1 MDATFESTFFAERQ
15 EVLQLIDI
23 VSGAALDDMRIDDD
37 ETTAD
42 TVQTGEG
49 TKIIETTPNEALA
62 RLRTILDKYLECPS
76 LLDPSLEILIRRL
89 SKPSQSII
97 RELFVLHTCQS
108 EDDNNMS
115 HGEETCRKLDTLM
128 HLLSAIYAIS
138 KVRGRKNIQ
147 RLMPHDVADVEPV
160 LAMLR
165 WFGWMDRVQSSDCLK
180 AGEESNLVPGA
191 RTLVHLLERNDSTEA
206 KVWESI
212 NTLLTWLGILSL
224 VPFDLDTIDSS
235 TETLTD
241 GKPMTLV
248 QSILKTSASHLDDHG
263 ATRDTAAA
271 CLASLLSRPDLEELE
286 LEGFI
291 VWSSRT
297 ILSFR
302 TGVINDALPHAQ
314 LPLPDGS
321 KPSNFRVMG
330 VIQTLAAIFKC
341 GHRSTLLSTKQRLA
355 GVEAL
360 WEQCILLAECRVVNG
375 SIILRKLLV
384 KLFARIGCA
393 YLPPRVATWRY
404 SRGKRSLLDNLING
418 GNEAAQTKENTR
430 ADDSRSDVLFHV
442 PDQVEDAM
450 GQLLRSLTDS
460 ATIVRWSAAKG
471 IGRLTERLPSTCA
484 DDVLDAI
491 LVSFAD
497 VDKDQAWHGACL
509 ALAELAR
516 RGLLLPRRL
525 PEVVPLIVQSIGY
538 DCKRGQHSV
547 GSHVRDAACYTMW
560 AFSRAYSP
568 TILNDYI
575 QEMSEALVVAS
586 LFDREVNCRRAASA
600 AFQESVGR
608 LGNIHKHGISILT
621 TADYFALG
629 NRNESFLTLAPEIAK
644 FEEYQIPMIRHLAD
658 VKSVH
663 WDVQVRQ
670 LASRSLAKISV
681 INPAYIISSVLPRL
695 LDQCFSEDL
704 ATRHGSLLAVA
715 EVTIKSLPLD
725 DSTRT
730 IIADLIPSIE
740 KRRLYRGR
748 GGEVMR
754 AAACRL
760 IECISVSRL
769 PLSVKQQVRLLDSI
783 DACLVHPTEG
793 IQKIAAQALGALMYH
808 YFPVGKSGPS
818 SRLQGRV
825 VDKYIGIIGSEDNPA
840 ATRGF
845 CLALGHLP
853 PKLLAPSSV
862 VLDSILSCLIDASRK
877 DTLVGNEGDAETRR
891 NALLSLVKVCTAVG
905 LVTNEKSPSDSCPLN
920 KCQLERVFKSMFEA
934 LQDYSTDRRG
944 DVGSWSRMVAIDGI
958 VTLAYLAIRATTT
971 FPHSCKAHAAT
982 EKLADAPSLSQRRVQ
997 RLKPC
1002 GRSFRLTYFDE
1013 NLAHS
1018 ILDALLKQLG
1028 EKLDTVRCKAGES
1041 LERLLFSSDP
1051 QFPFVPHRELFLQ
1064 AFRIGNVKTWSD
1076 PSVTF
1081 PLLFRVIS
1089 IDDFAT
1095 PILAGAVIS
1104 VGGLTESVAKSS
1116 CAALFDWV
1124 KCLRSTKTL
1133 SKLTKMGEVLLH
1145 IFEHNR
1151 RNGRV
1156 ILPLLVTMNK
1166 LMAHGLL
1173 DELIMAQDSVFV
1185 RKLMVCISSEAKRCT
1200 DVKRLLAIVD
1210 VSINLLHPRTH
1221 AKIVSTRQF
1230 TLLASLRTILSERRK
1245 DTGANSRLPVDRTTQ
1260 QISYRTTP
1268 HC

>member
-1 MDATFESTFFAERQ
+1 MDATFESTFFSERQ

-23 VSGAALDDMRIDDD
+23 VSNAASDDRRVDDD

-42 TVQTGEG
+42 AVGVGEG
-49 TKIIETTPNEALA
+49 ITPGEALA

-76 LLDPSLEILIRRL
+76 LLDPSLEVLIRRL
-89 SKPSQSII
+89 SKPSQAII
-97 RELFVLHTCQS
+97 RELFVLHSCQN
-108 EDDNNMS
+108 ENENDNIMVHDDS
-115 HGEETCRKLDTLM
+115 ETCKKLDTLM

-165 WFGWMDRVQSSDCLK
+165 WFGWMDRIQRLDCHK
-180 AGEESNLVPGA
+180 PGEQTSLVSGA
-191 RTLVHLLERNDSTEA
+191 LVHLLERKDSSEA

-212 NTLLTWLGILSL
+212 HTLLNWLGILSL

-235 TETLTD
+235 TETQPD

-271 CLASLLSRPDLEELE
+271 CLASLMSRPDLEQLE
-286 LEGFI
+286 LEGFV

-297 ILSFR
+297 ILWFR
-302 TGVINDALPHAQ
+302 TGVRNDALPHTH

-393 YLPPRVATWRY
+393 YLPPRVASWRY
-404 SRGKRSLLDNLING
+404 SRGKRSLLENLING
-418 GNEAAQTKENTR
+418 GNDAAQTKENAISES
-430 ADDSRSDVLFHV
+430 ADDSRSEVLFHV

-471 IGRLTERLPSTCA
+471 IGRLTERLPSACA

-547 GSHVRDAACYTMW
+547 GAHVRDAACYTMW

-568 TILNDYI
+568 KILKGFI

-629 NRNESFLTLAPEIAK
+629 NRNESFLTLSPEIAK

-663 WDVQVRQ
+663 WDIQVRQ

-681 INPAYIISSVLPRL
+681 LNPAYIITSVLPRL
-695 LDQCFSEDL
+695 LAQCFSEDL
-704 ATRHGSLLAVA
+704 ATRHGSLLGVA
-715 EVTIKSLPLD
+715 EITIKSLPLD

-730 IIADLIPSIE
+730 TIADLIPSIE
-740 KRRLYRGR
+740 KKRLYRGR
-748 GGEVMR
+748 GGEIMR

-760 IECISVSRL
+760 IECVSISRL
-769 PLSVKQQVRLLDSI
+769 PLTVKQQVSRHPPLCDR
-783 DACLVHPTEG
+783 AC
-793 IQKIAAQALGALMYH
+793 
-808 YFPVGKSGPS
+808 
-818 SRLQGRV
+818 
-825 VDKYIGIIGSEDNPA
+825 
-840 ATRGF
+840 
-845 CLALGHLP
+845 
-853 PKLLAPSSV
+853 
-862 VLDSILSCLIDASRK
+862 SILNHKTSHRFDFSTRLMRVSFTRQKASRK
-877 DTLVGNEGDAETRR
+877 TPLKLWAHSCITISLLVQ
-891 NALLSLVKVCTAVG
+891 VG
-905 LVTNEKSPSDSCPLN
+905 PP
-920 KCQLERVFKSMFEA
+920 
-934 LQDYSTDRRG
+934 
-944 DVGSWSRMVAIDGI
+944 VGSREESPINISESFG
-958 VTLAYLAIRATTT
+958 
-971 FPHSCKAHAAT
+971 
-982 EKLADAPSLSQRRVQ
+982 RRTIPPPREDFVW
-997 RLKPC
+997 PWD
-1002 GRSFRLTYFDE
+1002 TY
-1013 NLAHS
+1013 
-1018 ILDALLKQLG
+1018 
-1028 EKLDTVRCKAGES
+1028 
-1041 LERLLFSSDP
+1041 P
-1051 QFPFVPHRELFLQ
+1051 Q
-1064 AFRIGNVKTWSD
+1064 S
-1076 PSVTF
+1076 
-1081 PLLFRVIS
+1081 
-1089 IDDFAT
+1089 
-1095 PILAGAVIS
+1095 
-1104 VGGLTESVAKSS
+1104 
-1116 CAALFDWV
+1116 
-1124 KCLRSTKTL
+1124 
-1133 SKLTKMGEVLLH
+1133 
-1145 IFEHNR
+1145 
-1151 RNGRV
+1151 
-1156 ILPLLVTMNK
+1156 
-1166 LMAHGLL
+1166 
-1173 DELIMAQDSVFV
+1173 
-1185 RKLMVCISSEAKRCT
+1185 
-1200 DVKRLLAIVD
+1200 
-1210 VSINLLHPRTH
+1210 
-1221 AKIVSTRQF
+1221 
-1230 TLLASLRTILSERRK
+1230 SLRLRAWCLIQFCH
-1245 DTGANSRLPVDRTTQ
+1245 V
-1260 QISYRTTP
+1260 
-1268 HC
+1268 

>member
-23 VSGAALDDMRIDDD
+23 VSGGASEDRRLDDG

-42 TVQTGEG
+42 SVETGEG
-49 TKIIETTPNEALA
+49 TKHTEVAPGKALA

-76 LLDPSLEILIRRL
+76 LLDPSLEIMIQRL
-89 SKPSQSII
+89 CKPSQSII
-97 RELFVLHTCQS
+97 RELFALHTCRN
-108 EDDNNMS
+108 EDSNNVALE
-115 HGEETCRKLDTLM
+115 EETCRKLGTLM

-165 WFGWMDRVQSSDCLK
+165 WFGWMDQVRSSDCHQV
-180 AGEESNLVPGA
+180 GEESSLVPGA
-191 RTLVHLLERNDSTEA
+191 RALVYLLERKDSTEA

-212 NTLLTWLGILSL
+212 HTLLAWLGILSL
-224 VPFDLDTIDSS
+224 VPFDLDIIDSS
-235 TETLTD
+235 TETIG

-271 CLASLLSRPDLEELE
+271 CLASLLSRPDLEEFE

-297 ILSFR
+297 INRFR
-302 TGVINDALPHAQ
+302 TGVLNDALPRAEM
-314 LPLPDGS
+314 PLPDGS
-321 KPSNFRVMG
+321 KPSSFRVMG

-341 GHRSTLLSTKQRLA
+341 GHRSALLSTKQRLA
-355 GVEAL
+355 CVEAL

-393 YLPPRVATWRY
+393 YLPPRVAAWRY
-404 SRGKRSLLDNLING
+404 SRGKRSLLENLTNS
-418 GNEAAQTKENTR
+418 GNEAAQTKENTMSDR

-471 IGRLTERLPSTCA
+471 IGRLTERLPSACA

-547 GSHVRDAACYTMW
+547 GAHVRDAACYTMW

-568 TILNDYI
+568 NILQGYI

-608 LGNIHKHGISILT
+608 LGNIHKHGITILT

-681 INPAYIISSVLPRL
+681 LNPAYILSSVLPRL

-704 ATRHGSLLAVA
+704 ATRHGSLLGVA
-715 EVTIKSLPLD
+715 EITIKSLPLD
-725 DSTRT
+725 DTTRT
-730 IIADLIPSIE
+730 TIADLIPSIE

-754 AAACRL
+754 GAACRL
-760 IECISVSRL
+760 IECISISTL
-769 PLSVKQQVRLLDSI
+769 PLSVKQQVSRD
-783 DACLVHPTEG
+783 
-793 IQKIAAQALGALMYH
+793 YH
-808 YFPVGKSGPS
+808 
-818 SRLQGRV
+818 
-825 VDKYIGIIGSEDNPA
+825 
-840 ATRGF
+840 
-845 CLALGHLP
+845 
-853 PKLLAPSSV
+853 
-862 VLDSILSCLIDASRK
+862 
-877 DTLVGNEGDAETRR
+877 
-891 NALLSLVKVCTAVG
+891 
-905 LVTNEKSPSDSCPLN
+905 
-920 KCQLERVFKSMFEA
+920 
-934 LQDYSTDRRG
+934 
-944 DVGSWSRMVAIDGI
+944 
-958 VTLAYLAIRATTT
+958 
-971 FPHSCKAHAAT
+971 
-982 EKLADAPSLSQRRVQ
+982 
-997 RLKPC
+997 
-1002 GRSFRLTYFDE
+1002 
-1013 NLAHS
+1013 
-1018 ILDALLKQLG
+1018 
-1028 EKLDTVRCKAGES
+1028 
-1041 LERLLFSSDP
+1041 
-1051 QFPFVPHRELFLQ
+1051 
-1064 AFRIGNVKTWSD
+1064 
-1076 PSVTF
+1076 
-1081 PLLFRVIS
+1081 
-1089 IDDFAT
+1089 
-1095 PILAGAVIS
+1095 
-1104 VGGLTESVAKSS
+1104 
-1116 CAALFDWV
+1116 
-1124 KCLRSTKTL
+1124 LR
-1133 SKLTKMGEVLLH
+1133 
-1145 IFEHNR
+1145 
-1151 RNGRV
+1151 
-1156 ILPLLVTMNK
+1156 
-1166 LMAHGLL
+1166 
-1173 DELIMAQDSVFV
+1173 
-1185 RKLMVCISSEAKRCT
+1185 
-1200 DVKRLLAIVD
+1200 
-1210 VSINLLHPRTH
+1210 
-1221 AKIVSTRQF
+1221 
-1230 TLLASLRTILSERRK
+1230 
-1245 DTGANSRLPVDRTTQ
+1245 
-1260 QISYRTTP
+1260 
-1268 HC
+1268 